1 MVKRIV
7 ARVLLFG
14 LPFSA
19 AYLLNRP
26 APPAATEQAPVVCA
40 YPGDRPGEL
49 RIRLAEKDCS
59 EGLNISADREPDPAR
74 TIPAVQTLPPR
85 LSLDDSAIAIPF

>member
-1 MVKRIV
+1 MLKRIV

-14 LPFSA
+14 VPFTAS
-19 AYLLNRP
+19 YVLNRP
-26 APPAATEQAPVVCA
+26 APPAETGKIPVVCA

-59 EGLNISADREPDPAR
+59 EQSLVNVDRRDPAR
-74 TIPAVQTLPPR
+74 TIPAAQSFPGQDGP
-85 LSLDDSAIAIPF
+85 SDSAIAIPF

>member
-1 MVKRIV
+1 MFKRIV

-26 APPAATEQAPVVCA
+26 APPAAAEEAPVVCV

-49 RIRLAEKDCS
+49 RIRLAEEDCS

-74 TIPAVQTLPPR
+74 TIPAVQTPPR
-85 LSLDDSAIAIPF
+85 GFSVDDSPIAIPF